1 MKRIVISLLALMLAT
16 TAVAMAHDGKK
27 HLLGTVTKIQSNQ
40 ITIETKDSV
49 TIEVSITPSTVF
61 TKDGKPAKLKD
72 IGLGDRVVIHANP
85 KGMGYEATEV
95 QIAKPVKPKPIS

>member
-16 TAVAMAHDGKK
+16 AAVATAHDGKK

-40 ITIETKDSV
+40 ISIETKDSA

-72 IGLGDRVVIHANP
+72 IGLGDRVVIHATA
-85 KGMGYEATEV
+85 KGTGYEASEV
-95 QIAKPVKPKPIS
+95 QIAKPPKPKPIS

>member
-16 TAVAMAHDGKK
+16 TAVAAAHDGKK
-27 HLLGTVTKIQSNQ
+27 HLLGTVFKIGSNQ
-40 ITIETKDSV
+40 ISIETKDSA

-72 IGLGDRVVIHANP
+72 IGLGDRVVIHATA
-85 KGMGYEATEV
+85 KGTGYEASEV

>member
-16 TAVAMAHDGKK
+16 AAVATAHDGKK
-27 HLLGTVTKIQSNQ
+27 HLLGTVIKIGSNQ
-40 ITIETKDSV
+40 ISIETKDSV
-49 TIEVSITPSTVF
+49 TVEVSITPSTVF

-72 IGLGDRVVIHANP
+72 IGLGDRVVIHATA
-85 KGMGYEATEV
+85 KGTSYEANEV